1 MKYIRTKDGKIF
13 EKEYFSYE
21 SILQAHFYHGRF
33 VDCKEPIKEADTIEE
48 LIDEYVSVDKE
59 SKHSS
64 LIEIEK
70 HGNRFT
76 RDKITSWIETLEE
89 KLKRFDIYGSIWV
102 DGELHKAARMNNEGR
117 LELL

>member
-1 MKYIRTKDGKIF
+1 MKYIRTEDGRIF

-48 LIDEYVSVDKE
+48 LIDLYVIVTEDGRHITMSVDKAVADLE
-59 SKHSS
+59 DDYLRKYYF
-64 LIEIEK
+64 IK
-70 HGNRFT
+70 G
-76 RDKITSWIETLEE
+76 DYAVYGETWAN
-89 KLKRFDIYGSIWV
+89 D
-102 DGELHKAARMNNEGR
+102 ELHKAARMNSEGR